1 MRIYFDNCSLQRP
14 LDDQSQPRIE
24 RETEAIIRILSYCE
38 TGSLTLVSSEV
49 LLAEINDT
57 SDLERRETTLGILA
71 VAVETI
77 VADAEVEKRAQE
89 FEKFGIKPIDALHL
103 ASAEAGQAEYF
114 CTCDDKLLRRA
125 KAKSDLKVKAISPTE
140 LLEEIT
146 K

>member
-1 MRIYFDNCSLQRP
+1 MS
-14 LDDQSQPRIE
+14 
-24 RETEAIIRILSYCE
+24 
-38 TGSLTLVSSEV
+38 
-49 LLAEINDT
+49 
-57 SDLERRETTLGILA
+57 A
-71 VAVETI
+71 VAVEVI

-114 CTCDDKLLRRA
+114 CTCDDKLLRKA